1 MIRRPDRAPFAP
13 SPSALPSEVNLLSNR
28 ALPEHVPRP
37 RLLPNPRPRSNAG
50 ARLIGG
56 LVVVLVASSMTM
68 ASASAVGAL
77 IDEPGTDAD
86 ARIVSD
92 SHAPPAQ
99 FDGLT
104 PGDPARWNIGTQL
117 EGTELSVPAAE
128 SADLTAS
135 ADSTETADSTASA
148 DSAETA
154 DSAANSTEPAD
165 PGMVRPAILATT
177 GGNLIPLALLAA
189 GLTCIG
195 VSAVMTRRRT
205 VPTATA
211 QLPVLTD
218 RDAP

>member
-37 RLLPNPRPRSNAG
+37 RLLPNPRQRSNAG

-128 SADLTAS
+128 SADPTAS
-135 ADSTETADSTASA
+135 ADSTETADSTEAV
-148 DSAETA
+148 

-165 PGMVRPAILATT
+165 PGMERPAILATT

-205 VPTATA
+205 VPTVTA
-211 QLPVLTD
+211 QISVLTD

>member
-77 IDEPGTDAD
+77 IDEPGADAD
-86 ARIVSD
+86 ALIVSD
-92 SHAPPAQ
+92 THAPPAQ

-117 EGTELSVPAAE
+117 EGAELSVPAAE
-128 SADLTAS
+128 SADPTAS
-135 ADSTETADSTASA
+135 ADSTETADSTEAV
-148 DSAETA
+148 

>member
-1 MIRRPDRAPFAP
+1 
-13 SPSALPSEVNLLSNR
+13 
-28 ALPEHVPRP
+28 
-37 RLLPNPRPRSNAG
+37 
-50 ARLIGG
+50 
-56 LVVVLVASSMTM
+56 M

-128 SADLTAS
+128 SADPTAS
-135 ADSTETADSTASA
+135 ADSTETADSTEAV
-148 DSAETA
+148 

-165 PGMVRPAILATT
+165 PGMERPAILATT

-205 VPTATA
+205 VPTVTA
-211 QLPVLTD
+211 QISVLTD

>member
-1 MIRRPDRAPFAP
+1 MIRHPDRAPIAL
-13 SPSALPSEVNLLSNR
+13 SPSALSSEVDLLSNR

-77 IDEPGTDAD
+77 IDEPGADAD
-86 ARIVSD
+86 ALILSD

-99 FDGLT
+99 FHGLT
-104 PGDPARWNIGTQL
+104 PGDPARWSIGTQL
-117 EGTELSVPAAE
+117 EGTELSVPADE
-128 SADLTAS
+128 GADPTAS
-135 ADSTETADSTASA
+135 ADSTE
-148 DSAETA
+148 
-154 DSAANSTEPAD
+154 AANSTEPAD

-205 VPTATA
+205 APTVTA
-211 QLPVLTD
+211 QISVLTD

>member
-1 MIRRPDRAPFAP
+1 
-13 SPSALPSEVNLLSNR
+13 
-28 ALPEHVPRP
+28 
-37 RLLPNPRPRSNAG
+37 
-50 ARLIGG
+50 
-56 LVVVLVASSMTM
+56 M

-128 SADLTAS
+128 SADPTAS
-135 ADSTETADSTASA
+135 ADST
-148 DSAETA
+148 ETA

-205 VPTATA
+205 VPIRHRAIARADRSGCTVA
-211 QLPVLTD
+211 LRHSGSGFND
-218 RDAP
+218 RDQQSLFSSRT

>member
-77 IDEPGTDAD
+77 IDEPGADAD
-86 ARIVSD
+86 ALIVSD
-92 SHAPPAQ
+92 THAPPAQ

-104 PGDPARWNIGTQL
+104 RGDPARWNIGTQL
-117 EGTELSVPAAE
+117 EGAELSVPAAE
-128 SADLTAS
+128 SADPTAS
-135 ADSTETADSTASA
+135 ADSTETADSTEAV
-148 DSAETA
+148 

-165 PGMVRPAILATT
+165 PGMERPAILATT

>member
-1 MIRRPDRAPFAP
+1 
-13 SPSALPSEVNLLSNR
+13 
-28 ALPEHVPRP
+28 
-37 RLLPNPRPRSNAG
+37 
-50 ARLIGG
+50 
-56 LVVVLVASSMTM
+56 M

-128 SADLTAS
+128 SADPTAS

-205 VPTATA
+205 VPIRHRAIARADRSGCTVA
-211 QLPVLTD
+211 LRHSGSGFND
-218 RDAP
+218 RDQQSLFSSRT

>member
-1 MIRRPDRAPFAP
+1 
-13 SPSALPSEVNLLSNR
+13 
-28 ALPEHVPRP
+28 
-37 RLLPNPRPRSNAG
+37 
-50 ARLIGG
+50 
-56 LVVVLVASSMTM
+56 MTM

-128 SADLTAS
+128 SADPTAS
-135 ADSTETADSTASA
+135 ADSTETADSTEAV
-148 DSAETA
+148 